1 MNDFPNL
8 KQQVS
13 AEGFTIVDDIFD
25 AAEVASILSMIGG
38 SDKLGTKSENAD
50 GMFGIRRFITKFPEL
65 PTEIFNKTLKGLIND
80 LFGDEYFVVKSIYFD
95 KPPASNW
102 FVAYHQDLSIAVR
115 EKVTVQGYGPWSS
128 KPEGFAVQPPL
139 EILENNFT
147 IRIHLDDAD
156 ENNGA
161 LKVVPSSH
169 SRGICRTATIDWE
182 TERQVTCKVK
192 KGGIMIM
199 RPLLLHASGRT
210 TNGQRR
216 RVIHIEFSSHNLPSP
231 LQWAEVFP
239 LSVALA

>member
-1 MNDFPNL
+1 MNDFDNL
-8 KQQVS
+8 KQQLS
-13 AEGFTIVDDIFD
+13 SEGFTIVDGIFD
-25 AAEVASILSMIGG
+25 ASEVASILSIIGG
-38 SDKLGTKSENAD
+38 SAGLGTESKNAD
-50 GMFGIRRFITKFPEL
+50 GMFGIRRFITKFPGL
-65 PTEIFNKTLKGLIND
+65 PTQIFNKTLIRLIND
-80 LFGDEYFVVKSIYFD
+80 LFGDGYFVVKSIYFD

-115 EKVTVQGYGPWSS
+115 EKIPVEGYGPWSS

-169 SRGICRTATIDWE
+169 SRGICRAATINWE
-182 TERQVTCKVK
+182 TEGQVTCNVK

-216 RVIHIEFSSHNLPSP
+216 RVIHIEFSNHNLPSP
-231 LQWAEVFP
+231 LQWAEVFS
-239 LSVALA
+239 LSATQA